1 MREDEPRGAYSV
13 PTTTDVVVVG
23 AGIAGASC
31 AFHLAGLGVKT
42 TLVEKQHPA
51 SGPTGR
57 SSAICHAFYLDS
69 ALSRL
74 GARGTDILRNL
85 PALTG
90 GPSCFHQVGMMWV
103 VGEKAAP
110 DWAGAV
116 ARIKKEGAEIETLTP
131 GAVADAAPDF
141 TQDGVALGVWE
152 PTCGYADPYDAA
164 NALARAAGGRGA
176 RVLLNTAVTRI
187 ATAAGRVTGI
197 ETATGERIAADA
209 VVIATGVWTKPLAA
223 GLGVDLPIHVER
235 HPMAVLDAPG
245 RATKILPFAWCDD
258 VLCNYARPEG
268 DSSILVGTWSG
279 GGTGLRNMT
288 VERPDRIADPET
300 YDEIVDTEE
309 SASILAYITPR
320 MPAIETLG
328 IRKGYAGLY
337 DMSPDDNPIIGPLPG
352 IDGAYV
358 ICGSSGHGF
367 KLGPAVGEEVA
378 RLVTS
383 GRSELL
389 APFTLDRFRH

>member
-1 MREDEPRGAYSV
+1 M

-31 AFHLAGLGVKT
+31 AFHLAGLGIKT
-42 TLVEKQHPA
+42 TLIEKLHPG

-57 SSAICHAFYLDS
+57 SSAICHAFYLDP

-74 GARGTDILRNL
+74 GARGTEILRNI

-90 GPSCFHQVGMMWV
+90 GPSCFHQVGMLWV

-110 DWAGAV
+110 DWQAAV
-116 ARIKKEGAEIETLTP
+116 TRIKREGAEIETLPPDEVTRMT
-131 GAVADAAPDF
+131 PDF
-141 TQDGVALGVWE
+141 SQEGVALGVWE

-164 NALARAAGGRGA
+164 NTLARAAGSLGA
-176 RVLLNTAVTRI
+176 RVLLNTAVAQI
-187 ATAAGRVTGI
+187 TANGARVKGI
-197 ETATGERIAADA
+197 ETTKGEKIAADA
-209 VVIATGVWTKPLAA
+209 VVIATGVWTKPLVAK
-223 GLGVDLPIHVER
+223 LGVDLPIHVER

-245 RATKILPFAWCDD
+245 RAAKVLPFAWCDD
-258 VLCNYARPEG
+258 ILCNYARPEG

-279 GGTGLRNMT
+279 GGTGLRNMAM
-288 VERPDRIADPET
+288 ERPTRIADPES
-300 YDEIVDTEE
+300 YDEIVDAEE
-309 SASILAYITPR
+309 SAGILAYIAPR
-320 MPAIETLG
+320 VPAIESLG

-337 DMSPDDNPIIGPLPG
+337 DMSPDDNPIIDRLPG
-352 IDGAYV
+352 VEGAYV

-367 KLGPAVGEEVA
+367 KLGPAVGEEMA

-389 APFTLDRFRH
+389 APFSLDRFDR